1 MKLLIVDDHSV
12 ICLGVR
18 LQLAHYPQVEV
29 IGEAGDGQEAIIRA
43 RELQPDIVLMDI
55 DMPHK
60 NGLAATQELR
70 RDMPK
75 IKVVVFSVEENVD
88 LVLCVI
94 QAGAQGFVLKGSPI
108 KEILCALE
116 TVHSG
121 GTYFSDEVARTTMN
135 KLVNGHGVKSSV
147 SPLTRRER
155 EVLILIAD
163 GLSNKEIA
171 AQLNVEPRTIET
183 HRERMMRK
191 LDIHTVAGLTRYAI
205 GQGLVVLT
213 RSP

>member
-1 MKLLIVDDHSV
+1 
-12 ICLGVR
+12 
-18 LQLAHYPQVEV
+18 
-29 IGEAGDGQEAIIRA
+29 
-43 RELQPDIVLMDI
+43 
-55 DMPHK
+55 
-60 NGLAATQELR
+60 
-70 RDMPK
+70 
-75 IKVVVFSVEENVD
+75 
-88 LVLCVI
+88 
-94 QAGAQGFVLKGSPI
+94 
-108 KEILCALE
+108 
-116 TVHSG
+116 
-121 GTYFSDEVARTTMN
+121 MN